1 MFFRLIVNAQISFDE
16 RTAILFAKTRVGFS
30 LPVSCAAD
38 DPSKHPFAQLLKKS
52 GERERE
58 REREMGIIEGGTVAG
73 IVPDERFFAVNY
85 PGYPS
90 SLARAT
96 HTLGGEETIA
106 KVKKALTF
114 LLASQFASRF
124 ICLPSISLLNVLQQI
139 SMCQA
144 RAHHQRTTILS
155 SPQEFAYVHH
165 LHNLCICN
173 RGERERERVHSCCIE
188 RKSLGLSVT
197 SAVRPWCKHTS
208 VLGFIQCSQSLWS
221 GFFCSGNR
229 VHNCKL

>member
-1 MFFRLIVNAQISFDE
+1 M
-16 RTAILFAKTRVGFS
+16 
-30 LPVSCAAD
+30 
-38 DPSKHPFAQLLKKS
+38 
-52 GERERE
+52 
-58 REREMGIIEGGTVAG
+58 AG

-114 LLASQFASRF
+114 LLASQFASWF
-124 ICLPSISLLNVLQQI
+124 ICLPSISLLNLLQQI

-165 LHNLCICN
+165 LHNLCICT
-173 RGERERERVHSCCIE
+173 RGERERVHSCCIE

-208 VLGFIQCSQSLWS
+208 VLGFIRCSQSLWS

>member
-1 MFFRLIVNAQISFDE
+1 
-16 RTAILFAKTRVGFS
+16 
-30 LPVSCAAD
+30 
-38 DPSKHPFAQLLKKS
+38 
-52 GERERE
+52 
-58 REREMGIIEGGTVAG
+58 MGVIEGGTVAG

-124 ICLPSISLLNVLQQI
+124 ICLPSISLLNLLQQI

-155 SPQEFAYVHH
+155 SPQEFAYVYH

-173 RGERERERVHSCCIE
+173 RGMREREREFTV
-188 RKSLGLSVT
+188 V
-197 SAVRPWCKHTS
+197 A
-208 VLGFIQCSQSLWS
+208 
-221 GFFCSGNR
+221 
-229 VHNCKL
+229 

>member
-1 MFFRLIVNAQISFDE
+1 
-16 RTAILFAKTRVGFS
+16 
-30 LPVSCAAD
+30 
-38 DPSKHPFAQLLKKS
+38 
-52 GERERE
+52 
-58 REREMGIIEGGTVAG
+58 MGVIEGGTVAG

-124 ICLPSISLLNVLQQI
+124 ICLPSISLLNLLQQI

-144 RAHHQRTTILS
+144 RAHHQRTTIL
-155 SPQEFAYVHH
+155 
-165 LHNLCICN
+165 
-173 RGERERERVHSCCIE
+173 
-188 RKSLGLSVT
+188 
-197 SAVRPWCKHTS
+197 
-208 VLGFIQCSQSLWS
+208 
-221 GFFCSGNR
+221 
-229 VHNCKL
+229 